1 MRTPIQKVLLIQPPA
16 FTNRAKDDHHPY
28 PPLGLG
34 YVASY
39 LEKHGFEV
47 RIIDAFVEGW
57 DVEDVVRTDRL
68 RVGLPFD
75 EIERRV
81 RAYQP
86 DLVGVSSMFTVQSRN
101 AHAIYELVKR
111 VDPEIVTVA
120 GGNHATATAAESLN
134 DHNLDFVILGEGEV
148 ALVDLIRVL
157 DAGGPLAGTK
167 ALAYR
172 DGDRAVVSPDRNFID
187 DLDELPFP
195 ARHLLPMEKY
205 IKAGLSHGG
214 YLRRGRYTPV
224 LTSRGCPAKC
234 TFCSIS
240 IVSGRK
246 YRFRSPQNVVEELQ
260 QVIRDYGIEEV
271 LFEDDNLTLN
281 IPRAEKLFDA
291 MIEADLG
298 LIWNTPNGVAAFAL
312 TPTLIEKMKRAGCY
326 RINLAIESGNEDVLR
341 NIIKKPLKL
350 ERVAPLVQHVR
361 KVGIEVGAF
370 LVVGMPGETLAQ
382 VRDSFRFV
390 KNLKIFTPHVSI
402 ATPYPG
408 TEMYELCVE
417 KGYLVPGFS
426 YDNLSIQY
434 ANIRTPDWTPQE
446 LEAVFERE
454 QFLLRLHQYV
464 RDPVALL
471 RVMAGQVRRDP
482 LGFAGTA
489 ARRVRMLAGEV
500 VTRVRSRA
508 AAIVATR

>member
-1 MRTPIQKVLLIQPPA
+1 MTMTGVAIRKVLLIQPPA
-16 FTNRAKDDHHPY
+16 FTNRAKDDYHPY
-28 PPLGLG
+28 PPLGLA
-34 YVASY
+34 YVAAY
-39 LEKHGFEV
+39 LEKQNIEV

-57 DVEDVVRTDRL
+57 DREEVVRADRL
-68 RVGLPFD
+68 RVGLSFD

-81 RAYQP
+81 REFQP

-101 AHAIYELVKR
+101 AHAVYELVKR
-111 VDPEIVTVA
+111 VDPRIITVA
-120 GGNHATATAAESLN
+120 GGNHATATAAESLQ
-134 DHNLDFVILGEGEV
+134 DRNLDYVVLGEGEV
-148 ALVDLIRVL
+148 VLADLIRVL
-157 DAGGPLAGTK
+157 EAGGPVAGTK
-167 ALAYR
+167 AVAYR
-172 DGDRAVVSPDRNFID
+172 DGDRTVVSPDRNFID

-195 ARHLLPMEKY
+195 ARHLLPMDKY

-291 MIEADLG
+291 MIEANLN
-298 LIWNTPNGVAAFAL
+298 LVWNTPNGVAAFAL
-312 TPTLIEKMKRAGCY
+312 TPLLIDKMKAAGCY
-326 RINLAIESGNEDVLR
+326 RINLAIESGNEEVLR
-341 NIIKKPLKL
+341 NVIKKPLKL
-350 ERVAPLVQHVR
+350 ERVPPLVHHAR

-370 LVVGMPGETLAQ
+370 LVVGMPGETLDQ

-417 KGYLVPGFS
+417 KGYLLPGFS
-426 YDNLSIQY
+426 YDNFSIQY
-434 ANIRTPDWTPQE
+434 ANIQTPDWTPQE
-446 LEAVFERE
+446 LQAVFERE
-454 QFLLRLHQYV
+454 QFLLRLHRYV
-464 RDPVALL
+464 RSPRILL
-471 RVMAGQVRRDP
+471 AAVTESFRRDP
-482 LGFAGTA
+482 RHFVGKLLTRIGM
-489 ARRVRMLAGEV
+489 ML
-500 VTRVRSRA
+500 RA
-508 AAIVATR
+508 SLAKR